1 MTTRTADYAEF
12 GSRNGLPPSIKNW
25 PLPHPRAIK
34 QELDKHVIEQH
45 PAKIQLSVAARNH
58 YAQLRYLDG
67 NDQPH
72 RVQFSK
78 MNVLLMGPTG
88 SGKTLLARTLASA
101 MGVPY
106 AIVDATKMTEAGYV
120 GQDVETMLQLLLARA
135 EGNIE
140 LAQRGV
146 IYIDEVDKL
155 MRKSENASITRDVS
169 GEGVQQGMLTLLGGA
184 KVLVPAKG
192 SRAHPQGENIEI
204 DTSNILFIL
213 GGAFVGLERIVAQ
226 RLSSKGATIGF
237 CAEIR
242 SKENEPDTYALLQ
255 QVTDSDL
262 VKFGLIPEFV
272 GRLPV
277 RVSVHS
283 LDVAALKKILV
294 EPQNS
299 LIKQAKAM
307 AANDVWL
314 EFSDAALTAIA
325 EEAAASA
332 TGARALE
339 RIVSETLLPIQF
351 SLPDGRVVVTPEMVR
366 DRKMHLER
374 LAKDVTYLST
384 KEKAA

>member
-1 MTTRTADYAEF
+1 MPTRNEYAEY
-12 GSRNGLPPSIKNW
+12 GTRNGLPPSIRNW

-34 QELDKHVIEQH
+34 QELDKHVIEQN
-45 PAKIQLSVAARNH
+45 PAKVQLSVAARNH
-58 YAQLRYLDG
+58 YAQLRYLDSSPG
-67 NDQPH
+67 PDLIK
-72 RVQFSK
+72 FSK

-88 SGKTLLARTLASA
+88 SGKTLLARTLAAA

-120 GQDVETMLQLLLARA
+120 GQDVETMLQVLLARA
-135 EGNIE
+135 DGNVE

-146 IYIDEVDKL
+146 IYVDEVDKL
-155 MRKSENASITRDVS
+155 MRKSENTSITRDVS

-184 KVLVPAKG
+184 KVLVPTKG
-192 SRAHPQGENIEI
+192 GRVHPQGDNIEI

-213 GGAFVGLERIVAQ
+213 GGAFVGLDRIVAH
-226 RLSSKGATIGF
+226 RMADKGASIGF
-237 CAEIR
+237 NAEVR
-242 SKENEPDTYALLQ
+242 SKETELDTYQLLQ
-255 QVTDSDL
+255 QVTDTDL

-277 RVSVHS
+277 RVVVHQ

-299 LIKQAKAM
+299 LIRQAKAM
-307 AANDVWL
+307 AAGDVWL

-366 DRKMHLER
+366 DRKLHLER

-384 KEKAA
+384 KCKAA